1 MKNALSRSEWNL
13 TWAARL
19 RVAAV
24 RAAAVRLLCLRLPCL
39 LIAGAIT
46 AGGCAQLV
54 TSMLVNTA
62 PELLAI
68 TLGQFS
74 ARKEFEEAAP
84 LIKARDWL
92 GLSTLARQKLAA
104 QPTRGEWWQLAGYGH
119 MQSGEYAIARDC
131 FERLTQLLPE
141 EINGWN
147 LYANMLKQTGE
158 PRAALIALEK
168 AMQVDPTS
176 TTTLVILGD
185 LHAAHRRPVEAVRAY
200 DRALELDSQDIF
212 AWYGLGLLAKRG
224 NDTATLERVT
234 KHLKPLY
241 PPFADELAR
250 K

>member
-1 MKNALSRSEWNL
+1 MRNGLSQKWLSG
-13 TWAARL
+13 
-19 RVAAV
+19 VG
-24 RAAAVRLLCLRLPCL
+24 AAAVPAASLRLLGL
-39 LIAGAIT
+39 LLAGALT

-54 TSMLVNTA
+54 TSMLVNSA

-74 ARKEFEEAAP
+74 VRKEFEEAAP

-119 MQSGEYAIARDC
+119 MQLGEYAIARDC
-131 FERLTQLLPE
+131 FERVTQLTPE

-158 PRAALIALEK
+158 PRAALAALDQ

-185 LHAAHRRPVEAVRAY
+185 LHAANRRPVEAVRAY

-224 NDTATLERVT
+224 NDVATLERVT
-234 KHLKPLY
+234 KHLRQLY
-241 PPFADELAR
+241 PPFAEDLAR

>member
-1 MKNALSRSEWNL
+1 MRNGLSQKWLSG
-13 TWAARL
+13 
-19 RVAAV
+19 VG
-24 RAAAVRLLCLRLPCL
+24 AAAVPAASLRLLGL
-39 LIAGAIT
+39 LLAGALT

-54 TSMLVNTA
+54 TSMLVNSA
-62 PELLAI
+62 PELFAI

-74 ARKEFEEAAP
+74 VRKEFEEAAP

-119 MQSGEYAIARDC
+119 MQLGEYAIARDC
-131 FERLTQLLPE
+131 FERVTQLTPE

-158 PRAALIALEK
+158 PRAALAALDQ

-185 LHAAHRRPVEAVRAY
+185 LHAANRRPVEAVRAY

-224 NDTATLERVT
+224 NDVATLERVT
-234 KHLKPLY
+234 KHLRQLY
-241 PPFADELAR
+241 PPFAEDLAR

>member
-1 MKNALSRSEWNL
+1 MRNGLSQKWLSG
-13 TWAARL
+13 
-19 RVAAV
+19 VG
-24 RAAAVRLLCLRLPCL
+24 AAAVPAASLRLLGL
-39 LIAGAIT
+39 LLAGALT

-54 TSMLVNTA
+54 TSMLVNSA

-74 ARKEFEEAAP
+74 VRKEFAEAAP

-119 MQSGEYAIARDC
+119 MQLGEYAIARDC
-131 FERLTQLLPE
+131 FERVTQLTPE

-158 PRAALIALEK
+158 PRAALAALDQ

-185 LHAAHRRPVEAVRAY
+185 LHAANRRPVEAVRAY

-224 NDTATLERVT
+224 NDVATLERVT
-234 KHLKPLY
+234 KHLRQLY
-241 PPFADELAR
+241 PPFAEDLAR